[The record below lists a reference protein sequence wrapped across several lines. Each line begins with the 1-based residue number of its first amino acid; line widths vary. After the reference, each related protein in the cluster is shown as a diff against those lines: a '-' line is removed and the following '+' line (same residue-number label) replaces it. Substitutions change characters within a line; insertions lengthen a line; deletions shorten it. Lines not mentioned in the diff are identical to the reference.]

1 MKAIIFTDLDA
12 SLLHEETF
20 SCVEIIDTLKALQ
33 SDGVLIVPNTS
44 KTEIE
49 TRNVLKSINFTT
61 PFIVENGAK
70 FCDIHHMSHFIGEM
84 DEAFGIPVS
93 ELNIRLKKLGGLSFH
108 NDFQPL
114 LKMERDVAAQ
124 ILGLSGAA
132 LEQALNRRYSLLF
145 RYTGPQS
152 KIPVWHDAVSKV
164 GLSFSQGGRVF
175 ALSGP
180 HNKATPIQWF
190 SKKLISMQQTVPKI
204 IAIGD
209 SNNDK
214 PMLLAAAIAC
224 VIPGLNGSSLALPE
238 HPSVV
243 FAEAPAPFGWR
254 AAAKKALDML

>member
-20 SCVEIIDTLKALQ
+20 SCLEIIDTLNALR

-44 KTEIE
+44 KTEVE
-49 TRNVLKSINFTT
+49 TRHVLKSLNFTT

-70 FCDIHHMSHFIGEM
+70 FCDVHHISQFTDEM
-84 DEAFGIPVS
+84 DKAFGIPVS
-93 ELNIRLKKLGGLSFH
+93 ELDIRLDRLGDLSFH

-114 LKMERDVAAQ
+114 LEMQRDVASQ

-132 LEQALNRRYSLLF
+132 LEQALNRRFSLLY
-145 RYTGPQS
+145 RYTGSQS
-152 KIPVWHDAVSKV
+152 KIPFWHNAVSKV
-164 GLSFSQGGRVF
+164 GLNLSQGGRVF

-180 HNKATPIQWF
+180 HNKASPIQWF
-190 SKKLISMQQTVPKI
+190 SKKLISMQQAVPKI

-224 VIPGLNGSSLALPE
+224 VIPRLNGSSLALPE

-243 FAEAPAPFGWR
+243 FAEEPAPFGWQ